1 MNASDEEQFREYAA
15 ARMDDLRSLAFLTC
29 GDWQAAENAVSTA
42 LTKLYVQWPKVT
54 VPHRYA
60 CRVVINAAIDEKRR
74 PWRRERAT
82 HDDDLDRVTPDP
94 TDAVGE
100 RDRLRRA
107 LRQVPPG
114 QRAVIV
120 LRYYGDFTIDEIAD
134 MLGRSV
140 GTIKSQ
146 TARGLVTLRRAL
158 DITEGGERDGGFAPA
173 ARGRQG

>member
-15 ARMDDLRSLAFLTC
+15 SRMDDLRSLAFLTC
-29 GDWQAAENAVSTA
+29 GDWQAAEDAVSTA
-42 LTKLYVQWPKVT
+42 LTRLYVHWPRVA

-82 HDDDLDRVTPDP
+82 HDDDLDRATPDP
-94 TDAVGE
+94 SDALGE
-100 RDRLRRA
+100 RDRMRRA
-107 LRQVPPG
+107 LRQVPAG
-114 QRAVIV
+114 QRAILV
-120 LRYYGDFTIDEIAD
+120 LRYYGDFTIDEVAD

-146 TARGLVTLRRAL
+146 TSRGLATLRRAL
-158 DITEGGERDGGFAPA
+158 TVVEGGERDGGLAPA
-173 ARGRQG
+173 TRER

>member
-29 GDWQAAENAVSTA
+29 GDWQAAEDAVSTA
-42 LTKLYVQWPKVT
+42 LTKLYVHWSRVT

-82 HDDDLDRVTPDP
+82 HDEALDRPTPDP
-94 TDAVGE
+94 SDAVGE

-107 LRQVPPG
+107 LREVPAG

-120 LRYYGDFTIDEIAD
+120 LRYYGDFTVEEIAE
-134 MLGRSV
+134 MLGRST

-146 TARGLVTLRRAL
+146 TSRGLATLRKAL
-158 DITEGGERDGGFAPA
+158 GGGELDGRQVAPA
-173 ARGRQG
+173 AQGR

>member
-29 GDWQAAENAVSTA
+29 GDWEAAEDAVSTA
-42 LTKLYVQWPKVT
+42 LTKVYVQWTRVT

-74 PWRRERAT
+74 PWRRERAAPP
-82 HDDDLDRVTPDP
+82 DDLDRATPDP
-94 TDAVGE
+94 ADAIGE

-107 LRQVPPG
+107 LRQVPAG
-114 QRAVIV
+114 QRAILV
-120 LRYYGDFTIDEIAD
+120 LRYYGDFTVEEIAE
-134 MLGRSV
+134 MLGRST

-146 TARGLVTLRRAL
+146 TSRGLATLRQAL
-158 DITEGGERDGGFAPA
+158 GGELNGRFAPVA
-173 ARGRQG
+173 GGR